1 MGHFSD
7 LAASLIVRP
16 ARSCVCRHQCM
27 PRKSPQASERCGLP
41 DTAASIGWLFA
52 WPLLSGSLSAAT
64 APAGIARH
72 RQQPPSRG
80 APWCWLW
87 SRDPRGEMPVPVLS
101 GLKPCTRGGVGGWG
115 VKTQNLGREHHLTR
129 DQPKGDLSF
138 IVVFFFP

>member
-72 RQQPPSRG
+72 RQQPPPRG

-101 GLKPCTRGGVGGWG
+101 GLKPCTWGGGWSKH
-115 VKTQNLGREHHLTR
+115 KTWAGSTTSPETNPREIY
-129 DQPKGDLSF
+129 LSLW
-138 IVVFFFP
+138 FFFP